1 MAKKTYTVYFLCDQ
15 HQTPFYVGCTVNYK
29 TRLWQHLTDA
39 KKPRGDSTVGAFL
52 KHKKMVEIYE
62 SGGEIVGQVIFQT
75 PDKELASNVER
86 AILRQWDGRL
96 TNWIGRPR
104 YLRSERPASNTSG
117 TSYIGDFWRAEM
129 TEKGDTDNGR

>member
-1 MAKKTYTVYFLCDQ
+1 
-15 HQTPFYVGCTVNYK
+15 
-29 TRLWQHLTDA
+29 
-39 KKPRGDSTVGAFL
+39 
-52 KHKKMVEIYE
+52 MVEIYE

-104 YLRSERPASNTSG
+104 HLRAERPASNTSG
-117 TSYIGDFWRAEM
+117 TSCIGDFWRAEM
-129 TEKGDTDNGR
+129 SEKGDTDNGR